1 MPTGARISFGVYDET
16 AKDEAS
22 YYAASGSA
30 QSWVDYS
37 EIKDGLSPDENP
49 DEFGRY
55 ISGEPGVYRLD
66 GSSRLFPGTRRLPP
80 GVLVCIH
87 VRVKQAVP
95 NVPRAVLWVCV
106 ASYLYWDHHP
116 LRRHHPPIR
125 IHGAVVV

>member
-1 MPTGARISFGVYDET
+1 MSTGARISFGVYDET

-66 GSSRLFPGTRRLPP
+66 GSSRLFP
-80 GVLVCIH
+80 
-87 VRVKQAVP
+87 
-95 NVPRAVLWVCV
+95 
-106 ASYLYWDHHP
+106 
-116 LRRHHPPIR
+116 
-125 IHGAVVV
+125 